1 MHVLDS
7 IHRRSGDAH
16 HYEIIRYQN
25 QLLRPLWI
33 GIILV
38 HHLPWIPNDA
48 IRAHRWTMVTC
59 THRDNPPDA
68 VTCGHCGALLG
79 KRCPR
84 CQEALP
90 PHALF
95 CLACGLALP
104 QPDLSAPPSL
114 SRQAGIFGERRL
126 ATILFS
132 DLTGYTAMNETL
144 DPEEVEG
151 LMRRI
156 KEGAVEIVERH
167 GGIVNQFVGDEVVA
181 LYGITEAHEDDALR
195 AVQSAIELHALVR
208 EMSPEIERRIAK
220 PLLMHTGI
228 HTGLIVTN
236 SRDAR
241 DGRYGITGEAVIT
254 GVRLK
259 TEAKPDD
266 ILVSRETQKLI
277 APFYRTEAL
286 PGMTLKGH
294 TRATIPYR
302 VLEPSSIRSRF
313 EASAIKGF
321 SRYTG
326 RQQELQRLETCLD
339 RTIAGQG
346 AFVTVIGDP
355 GIGKSRLLHEFT
367 AGLNQSEIKI
377 LRGRCHTFAQSTPYH
392 PFLDAL
398 RQELNL
404 HDETKSD
411 HLVQAVRTSILD
423 IDPDLRPYL
432 PYYLHLLAQ
441 HTDSIITHMQ
451 AEELRHAMVEAL
463 ANVFARLAARQP
475 TLLILEDW
483 HWHDEP
489 SEQLLKHLA
498 ELLPRHAL
506 SMVLTARP
514 EYSVSWADFDHHVPL
529 GLLPLHVEDSESIM
543 RSVFKA
549 DLLPQG
555 LGPLVHER
563 TSGNPLFIEEI
574 CHSLIE
580 DGRVTVRQGQAR
592 LTRALNDLVLPET
605 IQSIIQSRLD
615 RLDWKLKEVLRL
627 ASVIGRVFTVALL
640 EKVLQGQDAGNLRE
654 SLEALIRTDMV
665 LPVEGRSS
673 TDYMFKH
680 ALTQQ
685 VAYSTVL
692 HQRRKVLH
700 GLVGRA
706 MEELYGHRM
715 HELVHLLHHHFSLA
729 EDWEKAIQY
738 AREAAQQAKR
748 VCQFE
753 EALRLL
759 EQMKIAISQL
769 PADPSKRGT
778 LIETLLE
785 EERICDTLGWRE
797 RQEAVIQQLFSI
809 LRGHDDPLSKAAA
822 CVRQGDLFT
831 QLGRFEEA
839 DRALQ
844 EALVIR
850 RGLLDKNG
858 EGNALRSLSFLR
870 WHQGRHQEAVA
881 CNEAALA
888 IDRER
893 GDGRAMSHDLTNLA
907 PLLQHLGDPHG
918 ALERLEEALA
928 LEASQQNPFNRMTIL
943 FNIGNVY
950 NKSGDLD
957 RALSYYRDSLKVCV
971 EHHLGI
977 NHTLVLC
984 SMASI
989 YWKQGLQAECVNL
1002 YTEVLQICRRMNYR
1016 RGLSNGLTALGNF
1029 LLLLD
1034 RADDALP
1041 YFIES
1046 TAVLE
1051 ELGDYGNEAIAWR
1064 MAASI
1069 YQHSSRTFA
1078 QALEAWG
1085 KAHLLLARV
1094 GDRAGQIQ
1102 VLYEMGRLARDQSGN
1117 SVQALEYFGKALAL
1131 AKALGD
1137 VHRQGDLLNALG
1149 ITHWKSGAYEQALL
1163 QYEAALAQYRDA
1175 GDLSETAL
1183 MLNSLGVTLKSLHRY
1198 DEALARLQQA
1208 VHAAHQ
1214 ANHRLFL
1221 GHALAA
1227 IGDVYRAKGDSVEAL
1242 VHYRR
1247 SLEIRRE
1254 IGDRQ
1259 GEGWMLHHL
1268 AMTQCSTGQTDHVHE
1283 WIVAASEIA
1292 QQEGDAELIEACR
1305 QLQLQRSD
1313 TQNRGGPHA
1322 TLHH

>member
-1 MHVLDS
+1 ML
-7 IHRRSGDAH
+7 
-16 HYEIIRYQN
+16 
-25 QLLRPLWI
+25 
-33 GIILV
+33 
-38 HHLPWIPNDA
+38 
-48 IRAHRWTMVTC
+48 TC
-59 THRDNPPDA
+59 THRDNPADA
-68 VTCGHCGALLG
+68 VVCGQCGAMLG

-104 QPDLSAPPSL
+104 QSDVGATPSL

-132 DLTGYTAMNETL
+132 DLTGYTTMNETL
-144 DPEEVEG
+144 DPEEVEAV
-151 LMRRI
+151 MRRI
-156 KEGAVEIVERH
+156 KEGAVDIVERH
-167 GGIVNQFVGDEVVA
+167 GGIVNQFVGDEVLA

-195 AVQSAIELHALVR
+195 AVHSALELHALVR
-208 EMSPEIERRIAK
+208 EMSPEVERRIAK
-220 PLLMHTGI
+220 PLLMHSGI
-228 HTGLIVTN
+228 HTGLVVTN
-236 SRDAR
+236 LRDTR
-241 DGRYGITGEAVIT
+241 DGRYGLTGEAVIT

-259 TEAKPDD
+259 TEARPDE

-277 APFYRTEAL
+277 APFYGTEAL
-286 PGMTLKGH
+286 PAITLKGH
-294 TRATIPYR
+294 TKATTPYR
-302 VLEPSSIRSRF
+302 VLEPSSIQSRF
-313 EASAIKGF
+313 EASASKGF

-339 RTIAGQG
+339 GTIHGQG
-346 AFVTVIGDP
+346 ALVTVIGDP

-367 AGLNQSEIKI
+367 TRLNQTGIKI
-377 LRGRCHTFAQSTPYH
+377 LRGRCQSFAQSTPYH
-392 PFLDAL
+392 PFLEAL
-398 RQELNL
+398 RHELNL
-404 HDETKSD
+404 DDETKPEQ
-411 HLVQAVRTSILD
+411 LVHAARTSILN
-423 IDPDLRPYL
+423 IDPALRPYL
-432 PYYLHLLAQ
+432 PYYLHLLAHQ
-441 HTDSIITHMQ
+441 TDSIITQMQ
-451 AEELRHAMVEAL
+451 AEEVRHAIVEAL
-463 ANVFARLAARQP
+463 ASIFARLAARQP
-475 TLLILEDW
+475 TLFILEDW
-483 HWHDEP
+483 HWHDDP
-489 SEQLLKHLA
+489 SEQVLKHLA
-498 ELLPRHAL
+498 ERLPRQAL
-506 SMVLTARP
+506 TMVLTARP
-514 EYSVSWADFDHHVPL
+514 EYSVSWAEFDHHVPM
-529 GLLPLHVEDSESIM
+529 GLMPLDVGDSESIM

-549 DLLPQG
+549 DMLPQG
-555 LGPLVHER
+555 LGRLVHER

-580 DGRVTVRQGQAR
+580 DGRVAVQEGNAR
-592 LTRALNDLVLPET
+592 LTRPLDDLLLPET

-615 RLDWKLKEVLRL
+615 RLDWNLKEVLRL
-627 ASVIGRVFTVALL
+627 ASVIGRVFTVTLL
-640 EKVLQGQDAGNLRE
+640 EKVLQGQGLDNLRE

-665 LPVEGRSS
+665 LPVEGRSH
-673 TDYMFKH
+673 TEYMFKH

-685 VAYSTVL
+685 VTYSTVL

-706 MEELYGHRM
+706 MEELYAHRM

-759 EQMKIAISQL
+759 EHMKIAISQL
-769 PADPSKRGT
+769 PADRSKHGT

-797 RQEAVIQQLFSI
+797 RQEAVIQQIFSI
-809 LRGHDDPLSKAAA
+809 LRGHDDPSSRAAA
-822 CVRQGDLFT
+822 CLRQGDLFT

-844 EALVIR
+844 EALCIR
-850 RGLLDKNG
+850 RGLVDKNG

-907 PLLQHLGDPHG
+907 PLLQHLGDSHG
-918 ALERLEEALA
+918 ALARLEEALA
-928 LEASQQNPFNRMTIL
+928 LEASRQNPFNRMTIL

-950 NKSGDLD
+950 NKSDDLD

-989 YWKQGLQAECVNL
+989 YWKQGLRAECVDL
-1002 YTEVLQICRRMNYR
+1002 YTEVLRICRTMNYR
-1016 RGLSNGLTALGNF
+1016 RGLSQGLTALGNF

-1046 TAVLE
+1046 TAVFE
-1051 ELGDYGNEAIAWR
+1051 ELGDACNEAIAWR
-1064 MAASI
+1064 MAATI
-1069 YQHSSRTFA
+1069 YQHARRTVV

-1102 VLYEMGRLARDQSGN
+1102 ALYEMGRLARDQLGN
-1117 SVQALEYFGKALAL
+1117 SVQAVEYFGQALEL
-1131 AKALGD
+1131 ARALGD

-1149 ITHWKSGAYEQALL
+1149 ITYWKSGAYEQALL
-1163 QYEAALAQYRDA
+1163 QYEAALVHYRDA

-1198 DEALARLQQA
+1198 EEALARLQQA

-1227 IGDVYRAKGDSVEAL
+1227 IGDVYREKGDSIEAL

-1259 GEGWMLHHL
+1259 GAGWMLHHL
-1268 AMTQCSTGQTDHVHE
+1268 AMTQRSTGQTEHVHE
-1283 WIVAASEIA
+1283 WTLEASEIA
-1292 QQEGDAELIEACR
+1292 ESEGDAELIEACR
-1305 QLQLQRSD
+1305 QLTRSS
-1313 TQNRGGPHA
+1313 TENRGGHHA